1 MVQRKTKDTPSD
13 REMQV
18 MSVVWK
24 LRQPT
29 VAEVQ
34 QELNELW
41 EPEVAYNTVLTHLR
55 SLRAKGWLTT
65 VDEGRAHRY
74 LPAVSRSYARFL
86 ALTDLK
92 DVLFEG
98 STEQLLTELVSDRK
112 LTPATLQRLRL
123 LLDERLKLKG
133 KRP

>member
-1 MVQRKTKDTPSD
+1 MVQRKGKDTPSD

-24 LRQPT
+24 LKHPT

-34 QELNELW
+34 QELNELR

-55 SLRAKGWLTT
+55 SLRAKGWLKT

-74 LPAVSRSYARFL
+74 LPAVSRSHARFA
-86 ALTDLK
+86 ALTDLA
-92 DVLFEG
+92 DVLFDG
-98 STEQLLTELVSDRK
+98 STELLLTELVSDRK
-112 LTPATLQRLRL
+112 LSALTLQRLRRM
-123 LLDERLKLKG
+123 LDERLKEK
-133 KRP
+133 KP